1 MQERIVFHL
10 RGSVTTGEVSD
21 WRETVRVI
29 LLRKDKS
36 KENKESN
43 YRPITCLPLM

>member
-1 MQERIVFHL
+1 MQERIVFDL
-10 RGSVTTGEVSD
+10 QGFVTKGEVSD
-21 WRETVRVI
+21 WRETGRVI